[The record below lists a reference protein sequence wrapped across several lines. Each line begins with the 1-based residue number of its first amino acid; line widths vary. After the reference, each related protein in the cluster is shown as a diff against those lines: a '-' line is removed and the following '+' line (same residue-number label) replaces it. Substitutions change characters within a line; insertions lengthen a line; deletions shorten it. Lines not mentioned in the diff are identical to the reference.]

1 MIFEVGDVVRR
12 VYGNSGKMVVGDTA
26 TVKEILSNSW
36 MNLVEYPSERHLME
50 RFELVERKE
59 KTMEDRVKELSKAF
73 NEIALKDNKKALE
86 RAKNEEQE
94 YLRDI
99 KRYREYMTVAWNS
112 YKNAMSR
119 VKVLSSESEG
129 RDNTSDMEAILNHKY
144 VVSAVARPTS
154 KVVEIKT
161 DYIDIYDEKGNKF
174 KGNKYL
180 LSFDFDDMTCYIE
193 GLDEDYNRKSYWTD
207 KDPHPHVNGENGEA
221 CWGSAGSM
229 LVDNMNN
236 YEIYASFIVVLNFLQ
251 QVNTDDP
258 AGAYI
263 RNWDCIDEGGNDLEN
278 PYDRECKVCHIC
290 DEELDE
296 DNVFYCESCENYT
309 CGDHVY
315 WIDNENIYV
324 CETCYENDYNSCDNC
339 SDRAHNN
346 DMTWYGDDVYC
357 DDCYCE
363 LIATCH
369 ECGEECRKDEMS
381 LIDNEWHCDDC
392 YSNLIETCC
401 ECGEECGK
409 DEMNFTND
417 KWYCEDCYE
426 ELFVD
431 CAECGDAVRKE
442 DTFQCKECGYTYCT
456 DCQEEKEGMCED
468 CYEEE
473 LEEREE
479 L

>member
-12 VYGNSGKMVVGDTA
+12 VYGHSGGMKVGDTA
-26 TVKEILSNSW
+26 TVKEILNNSW
-36 MNLVEYPSERHLME
+36 MSLVGYEERHLME

-59 KTMEDRVKELSKAF
+59 KTMEDRVKELNKAF
-73 NEIALKDNKKALE
+73 NKIALKDNERNLE
-86 RAKNEEQE
+86 RAKKEEQE

-99 KRYREYMTVAWNS
+99 KRYKEYMDVAWNS
-112 YKNAMSR
+112 YKNAMNR
-119 VKVLSSESEG
+119 VKVLSSENEG
-129 RDNTSDMEAILNHKY
+129 RDYTSDMEAILSHKY
-144 VVSAVARPTS
+144 VVSAVARSTS
-154 KVVEIKT
+154 KVVEITT

-180 LSFDFDDMTCYIE
+180 LSFDFDDMTCYIN

-251 QVNTDDP
+251 QVNTDDA

-278 PYDRECKVCHIC
+278 PYDKEYNVCCIC

-296 DNVFYCESCENYT
+296 DSAFYCED
-309 CGDHVY
+309 CGDHMCDDHAY
-315 WIDNENIYV
+315 WIDNNSMYV
-324 CETCYENDYNSCDNC
+324 CERCYENDYSRCDNC
-339 SDRAHNN
+339 DENTHNN
-346 DMTWYGDDVYC
+346 DMTWYGNNVYC

-392 YSNLIETCC
+392 YSDLIETCC
-401 ECGEECGK
+401 ECGEECRK

>member
-36 MNLVEYPSERHLME
+36 MNLVEYPSEGHLME

-86 RAKNEEQE
+86 RAKNEEQS

-129 RDNTSDMEAILNHKY
+129 RDYTSDMEAILSHKY
-144 VVSAVARPTS
+144 VVSAVARPTG

-180 LSFDFDDMTCYIE
+180 LSFDFDDMTCYIN

-251 QVNTDDP
+251 QVNTDDA

-263 RNWDCIDEGGNDLEN
+263 RNWDCIDEGGNGLEN
-278 PYDRECKVCHIC
+278 PYDREYKVCHIC

-315 WIDNENIYV
+315 WIDNVNMYV
-324 CETCYENDYNSCDNC
+324 CETCYENDYNCCDNC
-339 SDRAHNN
+339 GDKAHNN
-346 DMTWYGDDVYC
+346 NMIWYGNDVYC
-357 DDCYCE
+357 DDCYE
-363 LIATCH
+363 DLIETCY
-369 ECGEECRKDEMS
+369 ECGEECRKDEM
-381 LIDNEWHCDDC
+381 
-392 YSNLIETCC
+392 NLIN
-401 ECGEECGK
+401 
-409 DEMNFTND
+409 DE
-417 KWYCEDCYE
+417 WYCEDCHE
-426 ELFVD
+426 EKFVD
-431 CAECGDAVRKE
+431 CAECGETVEKD
-442 DTFQCKECGYTYCT
+442 DTFCCKECGYTYCT
-456 DCQEEKEGMCED
+456 NCQEEKEGMCED

>member
-1 MIFEVGDVVRR
+1 MTFEVGDIVRR
-12 VYGNSGKMVVGDTA
+12 IGGRSGGMVGGDTA
-26 TVKEILSNSW
+26 TVKEILNDEW
-36 MNLVEYPSERHLME
+36 MDLVEYPSEKHLIE

-59 KTMEDRVKELSKAF
+59 KAMEDKIKELNKAF
-73 NEIALKDNKKALE
+73 NEITLKDNERNLE
-86 RAKNEEQE
+86 RAKREEQE

-99 KRYREYMTVAWNS
+99 KRYREYMNVAWNS
-112 YKNAMSR
+112 YKNAMNR
-119 VKVLSSESEG
+119 VKVLSNEREG
-129 RDNTSDMEAILNHKY
+129 RDYTSDMEAILNHKY
-144 VVSAVARPTS
+144 VTSAVARPTS
-154 KVVEIKT
+154 KVIEIQT

-180 LSFDFDDMTCYIE
+180 LNFDFDDMTCYIE

-207 KDPHPHVNGENGEA
+207 QDPHPHVNGENGEA

-229 LVDNMNN
+229 LVENMNN

-278 PYDRECKVCHIC
+278 PYDREYKVCHIC

-296 DNVFYCESCENYT
+296 DNVFYCESCENYI

-315 WIDNENIYV
+315 WIDNDNMYV
-324 CETCYENDYNSCDNC
+324 CETCYENNYNSCDNC
-339 SDRAHNN
+339 GDRAHNN
-346 DMTWYGDDVYC
+346 DMTWYGNNVYC
-357 DDCYCE
+357 DDCYYE
-363 LIATCH
+363 IIATCH
-369 ECGEECRKDEMS
+369 ECGEEYRKDEMS
-381 LIDNEWHCDDC
+381 FID
-392 YSNLIETCC
+392 
-401 ECGEECGK
+401 
-409 DEMNFTND
+409 D

-431 CAECGDAVRKE
+431 CAECGDTVKKD
-442 DTFQCKECGYTYCT
+442 DTFCCKECRYTYCT

-468 CYEEE
+468 CYEEK
-473 LEEREE
+473 LEESEE